1 MERVNKNDKKWMNA
15 PFLLASWIARSM
27 AGKLPDKEQRLL
39 DDWRRASDRNS
50 QLYDRIASREGE
62 EMKRKRFKAFD
73 KVSGWQGV
81 SEKLVGIEVKV
92 NRWRGF
98 LRYAVILFLLLGGVG
113 WWQLHMDR
121 KGKLTSLERM
131 DVIVPGG
138 ARAELVLHTGKIVN
152 LGIESGLIQSSKN
165 VIINNKKNILSF
177 QGVGEEKQF
186 DSLKYNEVIVPAGG
200 EYQLVLCD
208 GTIVYLNS
216 MTKIRFPER
225 FMENI
230 REVEI
235 EGEAFFEVT
244 KNDHVPFVVKT
255 RVYDITVLGTKF
267 NVMTYSDDSVVNTTL
282 VEGKVAVSGKCIEGT
297 RVLLPNE
304 QLELN
309 YKSGI
314 MNVRMVDVTYSTAW
328 KDGLFRFRDERLEE
342 IMRVLERWY
351 DVTVKYEDESLKN
364 LCFGFNMGRHETI
377 DPLLQIFEL
386 NGKVKIVKEGKV
398 LRVRRGR

>member
-1 MERVNKNDKKWMNA
+1 MNA

-138 ARAELVLHTGKIVN
+138 HELSWYYIQGK
-152 LGIESGLIQSSKN
+152 
-165 VIINNKKNILSF
+165 LSIW
-177 QGVGEEKQF
+177 E
-186 DSLKYNEVIVPAGG
+186 
-200 EYQLVLCD
+200 
-208 GTIVYLNS
+208 
-216 MTKIRFPER
+216 
-225 FMENI
+225 
-230 REVEI
+230 
-235 EGEAFFEVT
+235 
-244 KNDHVPFVVKT
+244 
-255 RVYDITVLGTKF
+255 
-267 NVMTYSDDSVVNTTL
+267 
-282 VEGKVAVSGKCIEGT
+282 
-297 RVLLPNE
+297 
-304 QLELN
+304 
-309 YKSGI
+309 
-314 MNVRMVDVTYSTAW
+314 
-328 KDGLFRFRDERLEE
+328 
-342 IMRVLERWY
+342 
-351 DVTVKYEDESLKN
+351 
-364 LCFGFNMGRHETI
+364 
-377 DPLLQIFEL
+377 
-386 NGKVKIVKEGKV
+386 
-398 LRVRRGR
+398 